1 MVFYFET
8 KTHQTL
14 SILVD
19 STGCS
24 NRIYDIVTNIKFHL
38 NVFCLLLLGL
48 PNIAKAYPDFI
59 GYSYSSCITCHY
71 NGHGGGALN
80 DYGRALYAT
89 EVTARHVFNK
99 ETEEEEIA
107 AMSGVL
113 GSTQLPWWIRPGL
126 KYRGLW
132 LQMDPGAKSATERYI
147 NMQNDVNLT
156 LFGDKRQTYTLVTT
170 ISYAGVEPYYGKTN
184 TWFAK
189 EYYLRWK
196 QSNNFWLYLGQLD
209 KVFGIRNVDHS
220 AVNRKAITLG
230 QFDQSQGLVGHWTYP
245 DWDIALN
252 AFVGNAAQEESEKQQ
267 GFSIS
272 GEYQVFEKFK
282 IGASALSSQSKLAKW
297 NLLAFTTRLGLSKGT
312 SFMGEVGLK
321 EKSDLVTK
329 ATPQLGTYAL
339 AEAMVSVARGYNILS
354 VLEHSKSDLKEAS
367 PEVMK
372 WSLGAMIFPL
382 PRTEFRMMATNA
394 KTYAETTGSPDS
406 WTFQGHIHISY

>member
-1 MVFYFET
+1 M
-8 KTHQTL
+8 
-14 SILVD
+14 
-19 STGCS
+19 
-24 NRIYDIVTNIKFHL
+24 
-38 NVFCLLLLGL
+38 NVFILFLLIL
-48 PNIAKAYPDFI
+48 PAAVEAYPDFI

-89 EVTARHVFNK
+89 EITARHVFKK
-99 ETEEEEIA
+99 ETEEEDIA

-113 GSTQLPWWIRPGL
+113 GSKQLPWWIRPGL

-132 LQMDPGAKSATERYI
+132 MQMDPGSKSATERYI

-156 LFGDKRQTYTLVTT
+156 LFGDKRQTYTMVTT
-170 ISYAGVEPYYGKTN
+170 LSYAGLEPYYGKTN

-230 QFDQSQGLVGHWTYP
+230 QFDQSQGLVAHWTYP
-245 DWDIALN
+245 DWDFAVN
-252 AFVGNAAQEESEKQQ
+252 YFVGNAAQEDSEKQK
-267 GFSIS
+267 GFSMA

-282 IGASALSSQSKLAKW
+282 LGAALLSSQSEMAKW
-297 NLLAFTTRLGLSKGT
+297 NLLAFTSRWGLSKGT
-312 SFMGEVGLK
+312 SLMGEVGIK
-321 EKSDLVTK
+321 EKTDLVSK
-329 ATPQLGTYAL
+329 STPQLGTYAL
-339 AEAMVSVARGYNILS
+339 AEALVSVARGYNILS
-354 VLEHSKSDLKEAS
+354 IIEHSKSDLQEAS

-372 WSLGAMIFPL
+372 WSIGTLFFPL

-394 KTYAETTGSPDS
+394 KTYAETTGTPDS
-406 WTFQGHIHISY
+406 WAFQGHIHISY